1 MGRAAAVTIKPN
13 TYVGQPLERV
23 EDARLL
29 TGRGC
34 FVADIAPA
42 GLLHAAIVRSP
53 VAHGRIRG
61 IDLRAAKACPGV
73 EAIFTA
79 ADIGRVIPTIPI
91 RLAPIK
97 GLERFVQP
105 VIAGDKVRFVGEP
118 LALVVAQS
126 RALAEDASER
136 IELDIEK
143 LTPVA
148 DRVTSARDADLLFE
162 ENATNTAAH
171 YEVSI
176 GDPDAA
182 FASADYVRCE
192 RFRSQRHTALP
203 METRGV
209 LAQCDPGAGTLV
221 ISGACKVPY
230 YNRRVLARMLGLPE
244 QSIEMVE
251 GDVGGGFGVRGEF
264 YPEDFLIPFAAWRLK
279 RPVCWIEDRREHLL
293 SANHSREIDCD
304 VEIACRKDGT
314 LVGLRGRVYADMGAY
329 IRTNAGVVPAKAG
342 QFLLGPYRFPHV
354 RVEVTA
360 VMTNKTPTGTYR
372 APGRVEANFF
382 RERLLDMVARDLG
395 LDPLAFRRK
404 NLITTDELP
413 YSIGALVPYE
423 HEAAYDSG
431 DYHATLD
438 RCLAEFGWKEKQ
450 PLQGRMIDGRYHGVA
465 VTCFVQS
472 GGGGPP
478 ENARLSVEADGR
490 ILLGIGSS
498 SLGQGIETTFTQVT
512 ADALGLPVECIRVLH
527 GSTGLVSDGSGSYH
541 SRTAIMGGSA
551 ILDAAA
557 KLLLLIRDAGAR
569 RLGCAPQDA
578 EIRDGCIVAAGDRTV
593 TLAELG
599 ARAIADGC
607 PLSAEGTFAKGKN
620 TWSNGAQAAHVAV
633 DPRTGHVE
641 VVDCLVVEDVG
652 RLINP
657 QIVHGQ
663 TIGALVQGLGGVFLD
678 HVIYDTNGQMLNASL
693 ADYLVPTATDF
704 PQVRAVTLELRPSP
718 SNPLGVKGGS
728 EGGNVATAATIGN
741 AVAAALAAWNVQPTE
756 LPLSPPR
763 LWQLIEQARNGGA
776 GRQAQK
782 S

>member
-1 MGRAAAVTIKPN
+1 VTIKPN
-13 TYVGQPLERV
+13 TYVGQPIERV

-29 TGRGC
+29 RGRGS
-34 FVADIAPA
+34 FVADIVPE

-53 VAHGRIRG
+53 VAHGRIRS
-61 IDLRAAKACPGV
+61 IDLRAATRCPGV

-79 ADIGRVIPTIPI
+79 ADIGDVIPTIPI

-105 VIAGDKVRFVGEP
+105 VIAKDKVRFVGEP
-118 LALVVAQS
+118 IAVVVARS
-126 RALAEDASER
+126 RALAEDASEL
-136 IELDIEK
+136 IEIHIEDI
-143 LTPVA
+143 TPVA
-148 DRVTSARDADLLFE
+148 DRAASARDAHLLFE
-162 ENATNTAAH
+162 QNGTNTAAH
-171 YEVSI
+171 YVVSI

-182 FASADYVRCE
+182 FAGADYVRRE
-192 RFRSQRHTALP
+192 NFRSQRHTALP

-209 LAQCDPGAGTLV
+209 LAQYDAGAGTLV

-230 YNRRVLARMLGLPE
+230 YNRRILARMLGLPE

-264 YPEDFLIPFAAWRLK
+264 YPEDFLIPFAAWRLG
-279 RPVCWIEDRREHLL
+279 RPVRWIEDRREHLL
-293 SANHSREIDCD
+293 SANHSREVDCE
-304 VEIACRKDGT
+304 VEIACRRDGT
-314 LVGLRGRVYADMGAY
+314 LIGLRGRVYADMGAY

-360 VMTNKTPTGTYR
+360 LMTNKTPTGTYR

-395 LDPLAFRRK
+395 LDPLEFRRK
-404 NLITTDELP
+404 NLITAAELP

-438 RCLAEFGWKEKQ
+438 RCLVEFGWKDKQ
-450 PLQGRMIDGRYHGVA
+450 SLQGRLIDGRYHGVA

-472 GGGGPP
+472 GGGGPA
-478 ENARLSVEADGR
+478 ENARLTVEADGQ

-512 ADALGLPVECIRVLH
+512 ADALGLPFESIRVLH

-551 ILDAAA
+551 ILDAAD
-557 KLLLLIRDAGAR
+557 KLRPLIREAGAR
-569 RLGCAPQDA
+569 WLGCAPQDV
-578 EIRDGCIVAAGDRTV
+578 ELRDGCIVAAGDRTV
-593 TLAELG
+593 ALAELG

-607 PLSAEGTFAKGKN
+607 PLSVEGTFAKGKN

-678 HVIYDTNGQMLNASL
+678 HVIYDANGQMLNASL

-704 PQVRAVTLELRPSP
+704 PQVRAVTLEMRPSP

-741 AVAAALAAWNVQPTE
+741 AVAAALTAWNVQPTE

-763 LWQLIEQARNGGA
+763 LWQLIEQARNGGEE
-776 GRQAQK
+776 RQPKQ